1 MTNSQYLIVIIIL
14 ASLFALM
21 IIWSILLVPI
31 LRRKA
36 ARKQENIL
44 DNTVANFREGDKILL
59 ASGIRAIFVK
69 QKGDV
74 IHAKIAENVIIKVD
88 KHAIMGVYK

>member
-1 MTNSQYLIVIIIL
+1 MFIFS
-14 ASLFALM
+14 
-21 IIWSILLVPI
+21 LLVAPL

-36 ARKQENIL
+36 ARKQEEQL
-44 DNTVANFREGDKILL
+44 TQTVAQFREGDKILL
-59 ASGIRAIFVK
+59 ASGIRALYVK
-69 QKGDV
+69 TKGDV